1 MLYIKYLP
9 LFITL
14 FVCFARDTN
23 AQSLPTQKD
32 QYEFLRW
39 YLKKYNIQNLS
50 DSLQQ
55 LERPNYKITH
65 TESLAFPERKFT
77 KKDIEYIKQQLHQK
91 NAPAHLD
98 TTLLQGNHWRR
109 PGSQA
114 YPYTYISLPVF
125 TRNKHI
131 VLINRT
137 NICGPNCSDGNIE
150 VYIRDKDGN
159 WVW

>member
-1 MLYIKYLP
+1 MLNNNYLILLIC
-9 LFITL
+9 LFLCI
-14 FVCFARDTN
+14 AIDIR

-32 QYEFLRW
+32 KYDFLRW
-39 YLKKYNIQNLS
+39 YLKKYNIPNLS

-55 LERPNYKITH
+55 LERPNYKITN
-65 TESLAFPERKFT
+65 TESLSFPERKFT
-77 KKDIEYIKQQLHQK
+77 KKDIEYIKKQVQQK
-91 NAPAHLD
+91 NTPTHLD
-98 TTLLQGNHWRR
+98 TTLLQGNKWRK
-109 PGSQA
+109 PGSQV

-125 TRNKHI
+125 SRNKHI

-137 NICGPNCSDGNIE
+137 NICGPNCSDGTLE